1 MPQRSP
7 EYETQY
13 KNMSNLMADLRKV
26 YCFCSC
32 SSSWSTIIFQ
42 TVWHFASAS
51 RLNFSHDDF
60 LSDSDW
66 VFKINEL
73 AYQTESQPMHWP
85 IVHRVRSVCIS
96 SRFYKHVDSKIAPKT
111 RAIVN
116 INMLFYMNNDFISHY
131 TFKSNFFMHCLL
143 YWSVYFFL
151 LQNRA
156 RHTPNAIGH
165 CIVYIVFDMLISLRL
180 KIQSL
185 SLLWSSC
192 ENFRP
197 LAEAK
202 CHTVWK
208 MIVAKI

>member
-1 MPQRSP
+1 MIGSSKSMNWHIKQ
-7 EYETQY
+7 
-13 KNMSNLMADLRKV
+13 KV
-26 YCFCSC
+26 NQCTGQSYTECVRCVFL
-32 SSSWSTIIFQ
+32 Q
-42 TVWHFASAS
+42 
-51 RLNFSHDDF
+51 DF
-60 LSDSDW
+60 
-66 VFKINEL
+66 
-73 AYQTESQPMHWP
+73 T
-85 IVHRVRSVCIS
+85 
-96 SRFYKHVDSKIAPKT
+96 KHVDSKIAPKT